1 MNDKFKAY
9 AQTRATRQLAGDVAN
24 AIKVSYSDDPDDKK
38 AAAEKAEWQ
47 TIETLLNTVEC
58 KLERMNLK
66 QKKRA
71 GKPAQHKG
79 GAKDE
84 AIRKTYKDDDGE
96 GPTGVMPKLE
106 SIRPRADEVQGNRS
120 GGHGHPVD

>member
-1 MNDKFKAY
+1 MNDKFKVY

-24 AIKVSYSDDPDDKK
+24 AIKVNYSDDPDDKK

-66 QKKRA
+66 
-71 GKPAQHKG
+71 
-79 GAKDE
+79 
-84 AIRKTYKDDDGE
+84 
-96 GPTGVMPKLE
+96 
-106 SIRPRADEVQGNRS
+106 
-120 GGHGHPVD
+120 